1 MNRKS
6 STPTIINTAEI
17 TTVLKKHTNDT
28 TNNFPSFSDFS
39 RLAMEEA
46 IVKIK
51 GIIAVKSKFKNISP
65 NGFITSTSSPKP
77 DPVYYLQ

>member
-6 STPTIINTAEI
+6 STPTIINTEI
-17 TTVLKKHTNDT
+17 TTVLKNTPMTT

-46 IVKIK
+46 IVKKIK
-51 GIIAVKSKFKNISP
+51 GIIAVKSKFKI
-65 NGFITSTSSPKP
+65 
-77 DPVYYLQ
+77 YLLTVL

>member
-1 MNRKS
+1 M
-6 STPTIINTAEI
+6 T
-17 TTVLKKHTNDT
+17 T

-46 IVKIK
+46 IVKKIK

-65 NGFITSTSSPKP
+65 NGFITSTSSQNQTQYTTCSNPAKKP
-77 DPVYYLQ
+77 NYTTISFK